1 MDLLCEYNISA
12 TFNVFDLSPF
22 NVGDNSR
29 TNPFE
34 KRGNDENQQVF
45 KDPLHVPVRPI
56 TRARSKKINEA
67 LDVLIQEI
75 WADSNAGHSKLGLK
89 EDEGVINLIQAIKG
103 WSSLIGHN
111 LWRGSMANLL
121 SNFISVNRHFSYSRD
136 YNFRPNLP

>member
-1 MDLLCEYNISA
+1 MDLLGEYNISA

-45 KDPLHVPVRPI
+45 KDPLHVPVGPI

-75 WADSNAGHSKLGLK
+75 WADSNAGHSTLGPM
-89 EDEGVINLIQAIKG
+89 EDEGILNLIQAIKG
-103 WSSLIGHN
+103 
-111 LWRGSMANLL
+111 
-121 SNFISVNRHFSYSRD
+121 
-136 YNFRPNLP
+136 